1 MTMSLDGFVAGP
13 NVDLA
18 RPFGDGGKCLHN
30 WLFGDGT
37 NAPSETDRQVSREM
51 FSPTGAF
58 IMGRRTFEVGEEPWG
73 DDGAFGMPCF
83 VLTHR
88 SKAKL
93 VKGPTSF
100 TFFTEGIGKCLEQAR
115 AAAGGKDVC
124 IMGGASA
131 AQQYLT
137 AGLVEEMRIHLA
149 PYLLGQGT
157 RLFDYIGTEPV
168 RLELTRVMESP
179 FATHLN
185 FRVVR

>member
-1 MTMSLDGFVAGP
+1 M
-13 NVDLA
+13 
-18 RPFGDGGKCLHN
+18 
-30 WLFGDGT
+30 
-37 NAPSETDRQVSREM
+37 
-51 FSPTGAF
+51 
-58 IMGRRTFEVGEEPWG
+58 G

-100 TFFTEGIGKCLEQAR
+100 TFFTEGIGKCLERAR

-131 AQQYLT
+131 AQQYLS
-137 AGLVEEMRIHLA
+137 AGLVEELRIHLA
-149 PYLLGQGT
+149 PCLLGQGT
-157 RLFDYIGTEPV
+157 RLFDGIGTEPV
-168 RLELTRVMESP
+168 RLEPTRVMESP